1 MPVEEDIRHIIGG
14 NIFLYEMLE
23 HLLGHTRFPAAVY
36 LRLIEIIAV
45 MAPEIAKRAHRLYHY
60 IESLRA
66 RDFYG
71 VLKGQCILQISH

>member
-1 MPVEEDIRHIIGG
+1 
-14 NIFLYEMLE
+14 MLE

-66 RDFYG
+66 RDLYG